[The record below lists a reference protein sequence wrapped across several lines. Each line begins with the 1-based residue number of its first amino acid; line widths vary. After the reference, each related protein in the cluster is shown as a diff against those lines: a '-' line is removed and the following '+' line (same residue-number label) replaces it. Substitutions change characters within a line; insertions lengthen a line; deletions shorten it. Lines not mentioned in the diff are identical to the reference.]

1 MVAIFPA
8 SNKASGGV
16 CIAFPDVCKIPT
28 PPASITPIAYPNI
41 AKTAQAAQKASKVP
55 AASKIP
61 AASASK
67 ATAIGGSKVDVSGE
81 IAQLKSALNQLNAK
95 LMGLQSDD
103 PNKWQE
109 VLSEYCVA
117 ASALYVT
124 TIHNIK
130 A

>member
-1 MVAIFPA
+1 MFPA
-8 SNKASGGV
+8 SMKKASSGV
-16 CIAFPDVCKIPT
+16 SLAFPDVCKMPLPT
-28 PPASITPIAYPNI
+28 ASVTPIAYPNI

-55 AASKIP
+55 ASG
-61 AASASK
+61 ASK
-67 ATAIGGSKVDVSGE
+67 ATAMGGSKADVSGK

-109 VLSEYCVA
+109 VLSDYCVA

-130 A
+130 G